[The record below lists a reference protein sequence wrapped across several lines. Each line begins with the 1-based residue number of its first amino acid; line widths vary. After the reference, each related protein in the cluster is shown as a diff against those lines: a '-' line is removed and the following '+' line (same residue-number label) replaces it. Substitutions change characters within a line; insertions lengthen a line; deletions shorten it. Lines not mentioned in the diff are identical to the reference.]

1 MSHRAASVSLLDQ
14 IHITPRERE
23 CGWSA
28 SLSGVR
34 GLSEQQARRI
44 LHFENTLRQHLEI
57 HRPEDALEHDQSSD
71 EFGKIPSGITKHAL
85 RTVAARHCRAACA
98 HNPCSSCILK
108 PRASLPEYQR
118 LASSGLNRSLR
129 VSRSQ
134 SSFLRF
140 KSPKRSK
147 SQASHWSNESDEF
160 SYLVARQTKTN
171 SDATQVQWE
180 PGFNDGSTVHHDGV
194 TLIRR
199 SDSNTGLRGLF
210 RKVGRALASPASNL
224 SLRRT
229 SQDSDFRGDS
239 SHLYHLSHEMV
250 GSESPFPMRPPLFL
264 SPGHPS
270 GTLDGDWIGVGR
282 NIISESNR

>member
-57 HRPEDALEHDQSSD
+57 TDP
-71 EFGKIPSGITKHAL
+71 KTPWNMTKA
-85 RTVAARHCRAACA
+85 VMNSARSPR
-98 HNPCSSCILK
+98 SCILK